1 MEEEKNIFELEL
13 YWMIKLYWNY
23 FFIVNWIIFN
33 EYWGV
38 YDVEWL
44 MELVMVL
51 DFFWLVMGNSG
62 IDVGKLDVDYEV
74 GYIKDNY
81 SYWLFL
87 IFFGNN
93 KRVIVNGEY
102 GVIGYLL
109 DGYVWDIDGF
119 WVYYNYEGKEVVII
133 EYVCFIEMIYKF

>member
-1 MEEEKNIFELEL
+1 
-13 YWMIKLYWNY
+13 
-23 FFIVNWIIFN
+23 
-33 EYWGV
+33 
-38 YDVEWL
+38 